1 MVLAETGEETIV
13 SCTHCSYAANIEKA
27 EFKRPETK
35 PNPRGKDA
43 LKPVQKVV
51 TPDKRTVEGVTQF
64 LHVLPQDLVKT
75 LLFETEKGCMAALV
89 RGDHEIS
96 EKKLKAVWRTENLQL
111 AGEETVREIT
121 HAPKGFAGPVGLPIP
136 IVADL
141 DVQTMVNFITGANEK
156 DAHLIHVNI
165 GRDFQIG
172 QFVDIRKFSPGDR
185 CPLCGEE
192 TTIDKGIE
200 VGHTFKLGTKYSKT
214 MGATYLDDQGN
225 EKEMVMGCYGIGVG
239 RTVAAAIEQSH
250 DQKGIIFP
258 MPIAPFQVL
267 ILPVNIRMD
276 FLRDTA
282 EKLYQALTEEGI
294 EVLLDDRDETPGV
307 KFNDADLIGV
317 PLRVTLGEINL
328 KKGLVEIKMRKT
340 GEISLVKKEEAVSKI
355 KAMIAQELSDSIPN
369 RS

>member
-1 MVLAETGEETIV
+1 
-13 SCTHCSYAANIEKA
+13 
-27 EFKRPETK
+27 
-35 PNPRGKDA
+35 
-43 LKPVQKVV
+43 
-51 TPDKRTVEGVTQF
+51 
-64 LHVLPQDLVKT
+64 
-75 LLFETEKGCMAALV
+75 
-89 RGDHEIS
+89 
-96 EKKLKAVWRTENLQL
+96 
-111 AGEETVREIT
+111 
-121 HAPKGFAGPVGLPIP
+121 
-136 IVADL
+136 
-141 DVQTMVNFITGANEK
+141 
-156 DAHLIHVNI
+156 
-165 GRDFQIG
+165 
-172 QFVDIRKFSPGDR
+172 
-185 CPLCGEE
+185 
-192 TTIDKGIE
+192 
-200 VGHTFKLGTKYSKT
+200 